1 MRSWVVFSPEMEV
14 MQEVGLREIREAR
27 MAEAHKFSGRAV
39 ARAIGVSYPTY
50 QKIEKDPS
58 RMTRAQAERA
68 AALLGCDVDDV
79 FYLSEKGN

>member
-1 MRSWVVFSPEMEV
+1 

-27 MAEAHKFSGRAV
+27 MAEAHKFSGREV

-68 AALLGCDVDDV
+68 ARLLGCDVDEL
-79 FYLSEKGN
+79 FYLPDDVN